1 MDQWLPSIFSVIG
14 MIVAGTI
21 FVASIKGSVD
31 RLSDAVNHL
40 RDSIEEV
47 KNEAKERANKVE
59 HIDRRLTVLEVH
71 HETNHSCV
79 SVPRRAE

>member
-1 MDQWLPSIFSVIG
+1 MEYQSVQEWLPSIFSVLG

-21 FVASIKGSVD
+21 FVVSIKGSVD

-40 RDSIEEV
+40 KNAIDDV

-59 HIDRRLTVLEVH
+59 HIDRRLTVLEIH
-71 HETNHSCV
+71 HETN
-79 SVPRRAE
+79 R